1 MKSRTDGAIRGIV
14 YPSSFRMHCIE
25 QGFEGNPV
33 TIQFEYDG
41 KGLTPGHVE
50 QGKFSIVCNGGEFE
64 VPFTAII
71 EKPYVMTNYGKV
83 QSTDDFKRLAIKDF
97 SEAQRLFRSR
107 EFYEVLKYENPRV
120 FHLYDNMRKWS
131 LDEQAMEEFLVGIK
145 QKECIFLTLQGEG
158 MLFEDLK
165 ESTKGS
171 LTVIK
176 NTWGFMPVRIES
188 EGGFI
193 TVSRP
198 EITTDDF
205 VGNVY
210 ELEFVVNAE
219 KLHAREEISE
229 RFIL

>member
-1 MKSRTDGAIRGIV
+1 MV
-14 YPSSFRMHCIE
+14 
-25 QGFEGNPV
+25 
-33 TIQFEYDG
+33 
-41 KGLTPGHVE
+41 
-50 QGKFSIVCNGGEFE
+50 
-64 VPFTAII
+64 
-71 EKPYVMTNYGKV
+71 
-83 QSTDDFKRLAIKDF
+83 
-97 SEAQRLFRSR
+97 
-107 EFYEVLKYENPRV
+107 
-120 FHLYDNMRKWS
+120 

-219 KLHAREEISE
+219 KLHAGRNFGKIHLVTPYEILTYEVEVLQMENMMRIIGKSNFLWH
-229 RFIL
+229 RS

>member
-1 MKSRTDGAIRGIV
+1 
-14 YPSSFRMHCIE
+14 
-25 QGFEGNPV
+25 
-33 TIQFEYDG
+33 
-41 KGLTPGHVE
+41 
-50 QGKFSIVCNGGEFE
+50 
-64 VPFTAII
+64 
-71 EKPYVMTNYGKV
+71 
-83 QSTDDFKRLAIKDF
+83 
-97 SEAQRLFRSR
+97 
-107 EFYEVLKYENPRV
+107 
-120 FHLYDNMRKWS
+120 
-131 LDEQAMEEFLVGIK
+131 
-145 QKECIFLTLQGEG
+145 

-210 ELEFVVNAE
+210 ELEFVVNCTQ
-219 KLHAREEISE
+219 EEISE
-229 RFIL
+229 SFIL